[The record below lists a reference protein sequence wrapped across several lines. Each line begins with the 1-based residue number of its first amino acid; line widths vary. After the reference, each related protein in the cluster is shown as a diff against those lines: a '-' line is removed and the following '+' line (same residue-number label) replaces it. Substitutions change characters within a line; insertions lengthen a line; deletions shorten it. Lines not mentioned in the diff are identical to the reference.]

1 MSPYDWIRPLLFRLD
16 PEQAHNMT
24 LKMLGAAG
32 EFPVIERVI
41 RRSFCFDPHKPVHA
55 FGLDFPNPLG
65 LAAGYDKDG
74 RAMRGLAALGFGH
87 LELGTV
93 TPLPQSGNRR
103 PRVFRLTQDRA
114 LINRMGFPNSGAHS
128 LLGQIQTHRPKGVI
142 LGVNIGKGM
151 ETSVADAA
159 EDYLALL
166 DAFYDEA
173 DYLAVNIS
181 SPNTPGLRE
190 LQERDRLEGLLSTL
204 AARRR
209 ILVESGRGYVP
220 ILVKLAPDLLE
231 AALDEACGAIGS
243 SGMDGVI
250 ATNTT
255 LSRHGLRD
263 RKRIETGGLS
273 GAPLRALASEV
284 ISKVHGLTDGKLPI
298 VGAGGVFGPEDA
310 RAMFDAGASL
320 VQVFTGL
327 VYQGPW
333 LPRRILEG
341 LKPDGRD

>member
-16 PEQAHNMT
+16 PEQAHNLT
-24 LKMLGAAG
+24 LQMLRAAG
-32 EFPVIERVI
+32 EFPVIERVL
-41 RRSFCFDPHKPVHA
+41 RRSFWFDPHKLVHV

-74 RAMRGLAALGFGH
+74 RAIRGLAGLGFGH

-93 TPLPQSGNRR
+93 TPLPQSGNPR

-114 LINRMGFPNSGAHS
+114 LINRMGFPNAGAHN
-128 LLGQIQTHRPKGVI
+128 LLGQLQEHRPKGVI
-142 LGVNIGKGM
+142 LGVNIGKGAG
-151 ETSVADAA
+151 TPVADAA

-166 DAFYDEA
+166 DTFYEEA

-181 SPNTPGLRE
+181 SPNTPGLRD

-209 ILVESGRGYVP
+209 LLVESGRGYVP
-220 ILVKLAPDLLE
+220 ILVKLAPDLSD

-255 LSRHGLRD
+255 LSRHGLRG

-273 GAPLRALASEV
+273 GAPLRALATEA
-284 ISKVHGLTDGKLPI
+284 IRKLHGLTDGKLPI

-310 RAMFDAGASL
+310 RAMLDAGASL

-341 LKPDGRD
+341 LKPDGSE

>member
-16 PEQAHNMT
+16 PEQAHNLT
-24 LKMLGAAG
+24 LQMLGAAG
-32 EFPVIERVI
+32 ELPVIERVL
-41 RRSFCFDPHKPVHA
+41 RRSLWFDPLRPVHA

-74 RAMRGLAALGFGH
+74 RAIRGLASLGFGH

-93 TPLPQSGNRR
+93 TPLPQAGNPR
-103 PRVFRLTQDRA
+103 PRVFRLTRDRA
-114 LINRMGFPNSGAHS
+114 LINRMGFPNSGAQN
-128 LLGQIQTHRPKGVI
+128 LLEQIQKHRSKGVI
-142 LGVNIGKGM
+142 LGVNIGKGV
-151 ETSVADAA
+151 ETPVADAA

-166 DAFYDEA
+166 DTFYDEA

-190 LQERDRLEGLLSTL
+190 LQERDRLEGLLSSL
-204 AARRR
+204 AARRTL
-209 ILVESGRGYVP
+209 LVESGRRYVP
-220 ILVKLAPDLLE
+220 ILVKLAPDLSD
-231 AALDEACGAIGS
+231 AALDEACGAIGR

-273 GAPLRALASEV
+273 GAPLRALAAEV
-284 ISKVHGLTDGKLPI
+284 IRKLHGLTGGKLPI

-310 RAMFDAGASL
+310 RAMLDAGASL
-320 VQVFTGL
+320 VQLFTGL

-341 LKPDGRD
+341 LSPRWRN

>member
-16 PEQAHNMT
+16 PEQAHN
-24 LKMLGAAG
+24 LILQMLGAAG
-32 EFPVIERVI
+32 ELPVIERVL
-41 RRSFCFDPHKPVHA
+41 RRSFWFDPHKPVHA

-74 RAMRGLAALGFGH
+74 RAIRGLAGLGFGH

-93 TPLPQSGNRR
+93 TPLPQSGNLR

-114 LINRMGFPNSGAHS
+114 LINRMGFPNAGAHN
-128 LLGQIQTHRPKGVI
+128 LLGQIQEHRPKGVI
-142 LGVNIGKGM
+142 LGVNIGKGAGTPM
-151 ETSVADAA
+151 ADAA

-166 DAFYDEA
+166 DTFYDEA

-204 AARRR
+204 AARRE
-209 ILVESGRGYVP
+209 ILVKSSRGYVP
-220 ILVKLAPDLLE
+220 ILVKLAPDLSD

-243 SGMDGVI
+243 CGMDGVI

-273 GAPLRALASEV
+273 GAPLRALATEV
-284 ISKVHGLTDGKLPI
+284 IRKLHGLTEGKLPI

-310 RAMFDAGASL
+310 RAMLDAGASL
-320 VQVFTGL
+320 VQLFTGL